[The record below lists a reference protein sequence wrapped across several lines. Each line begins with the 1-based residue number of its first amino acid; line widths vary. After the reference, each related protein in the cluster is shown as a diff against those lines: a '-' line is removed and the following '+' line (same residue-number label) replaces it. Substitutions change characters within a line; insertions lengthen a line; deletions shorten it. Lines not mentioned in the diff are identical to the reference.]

1 MSNILSVDGLN
12 VHYGLFQAV
21 FDISFEVAQ
30 NEAIC
35 LLGSNGAGKTSTL
48 KGVLGALDQIKGT
61 VKFMGQD
68 ISGMTADQITAFGII
83 YIPEGRELFPN
94 MTVLENLE
102 LGAITTNAR
111 RLFRQSLEFSYD
123 LFPILADRHKQLAGT
138 LSGGQQQMVA
148 IARGLISRPKLLM
161 LDEPSLGLAPVIVEQ
176 VYKALQRILESGT
189 PLVLVEQ
196 HIYHALNLC
205 TRGYVL
211 QSGKI
216 AQSGN
221 RDDLL
226 TSPSLKSNY
235 LGSN

>member
-30 NEAIC
+30 DEAIC
-35 LLGSNGAGKTSTL
+35 LLGSNGSGKTSTL
-48 KGVLGALDQIKGT
+48 KGVLGALDQTKGT
-61 VKFMGQD
+61 IKFMGQD
-68 ISGMTADQITAFGII
+68 ISGMTADQITALGII

-176 VYKALQRILESGT
+176 VYKALQRIL
-189 PLVLVEQ
+189 
-196 HIYHALNLC
+196 
-205 TRGYVL
+205 
-211 QSGKI
+211 
-216 AQSGN
+216 
-221 RDDLL
+221 
-226 TSPSLKSNY
+226 
-235 LGSN
+235 

>member
-1 MSNILSVDGLN
+1 
-12 VHYGLFQAV
+12 
-21 FDISFEVAQ
+21 
-30 NEAIC
+30 
-35 LLGSNGAGKTSTL
+35 
-48 KGVLGALDQIKGT
+48 
-61 VKFMGQD
+61 
-68 ISGMTADQITAFGII
+68 MTADQITALGMI

-216 AQSGN
+216 AQCGS
-221 RDDLL
+221 RDNLL
-226 TSPSLKSNY
+226 ASPSLKSNY